1 MSGAWTAEKV
11 AGFKSAFFDFLKH
24 VYIDS
29 KEKGGNYCLADGVYD
44 AQHRFLD
51 GIFDGLAEDIHDFK
65 ILKSRQLGISTI
77 SEALFVFFL
86 GVIGGV
92 QAAVILDTAGHLKEA
107 RMRIK
112 NLINR
117 LPRSLKF
124 PRIVEDSRELLTLS
138 NGTAVRWIAA
148 GVRETESS
156 GGLGR
161 GSGVNVV
168 WASEVSS
175 WKNEEGLVSL
185 QETLSQTFPDRLFIW
200 ESTARG
206 YNHWRDMWI
215 EAKQDNLNQ
224 KPIFIGWWAHP
235 LQKIDKSDR
244 RFQRYGAA
252 APTKEEQENI
262 DYVRDHYG
270 HEVTPEQLAW
280 VRWKIDPTGE
290 AAERGEKKGGQ
301 FKIQE
306 QPWKEADA
314 FQQAGSSFF
323 DHQSLNDQ
331 TNRAVTFNKSQNFK
345 YHFGPEFPH
354 TVIAPAYY
362 WRDVELRVWDEPD
375 PQLTY
380 IVSGDPAFGRNPD
393 NDRSAAQVLACY
405 ADCIEQVAEYASPVT
420 NTTQFAW
427 VLASLAAYYKNVH
440 MIIEI
445 DGPGEAVW
453 KEYEGIP
460 RLVRSQYMRKM
471 ADERG
476 LTDVFN
482 NVRNYIFNR
491 PDAMG
496 GAGNNWHWKT
506 GNRKEAIM
514 EKMRAYVTSDQV
526 IIKSMDTIEE
536 MRTIAREG
544 GSIEAPSHK
553 HDDKTL
559 AFAIGIRCWDDQ
571 VRPGLISRGITRD
584 RFGEARKMTT
594 QGRYDIYMR
603 NQLNQ
608 MFNSQ
613 ARIAKQAQRTARL
626 AQMNLRRR

>member
-1 MSGAWTAEKV
+1 MSGAWTPEKV

-44 AQHRFLD
+44 AQHRFLN

-112 NLINR
+112 NLINK

-168 WASEVSS
+168 WASEISS

-206 YNHWRDMWI
+206 YNHWRDMWL

-235 LQKIDKSDR
+235 LQKIEKTDR
-244 RFQRYGAA
+244 RFQRYGVAL
-252 APTKEEQENI
+252 PTKEEQENI
-262 DYVRDHYG
+262 DYVRDHYN
-270 HEVTPEQLAW
+270 HEITPEQLAW

-290 AAERGEKKGGQ
+290 AAERGDKKGGQ

-306 QPWKEADA
+306 QPWKESDA

-323 DHQSLNDQ
+323 DHQALNDQ
-331 TNRAVTFNKSQNFK
+331 TNRVVTFKKSQNFK

-380 IVSGDPAFGRNPD
+380 VVAGDPAFGRNPD

-405 ADCIEQVAEYASPVT
+405 ADCVEQVAEYASPVT

-453 KEYEGIP
+453 KEYEGLP
-460 RLVRSQYMRKM
+460 RLVRSQYMKAM
-471 ADERG
+471 AAERG

-496 GAGNNWHWKT
+496 GTGNNWHWKT

-514 EKMRAYVTSDQV
+514 EKTRAYITSDQI
-526 IIKSMDTIEE
+526 IIKSMDTLEE
-536 MRTIAREG
+536 MRTIARDG

-553 HDDKTL
+553 HDDRTL
-559 AFAIGIRCWDDQ
+559 ALAIGVRCWDDQ
-571 VRPGLISRGITRD
+571 VRPGLIQRGITRE

-603 NQLNQ
+603 NQLNN
-608 MFNSQ
+608 MFHSQ
-613 ARIAKQAQRTARL
+613 ARIARQAARAAKM